1 MKDISVE
8 EVLTNLTTKDVSLT
22 GINYEL
28 YYWWMA
34 STWLGVPMIFLNND
48 GNSVTTKSGAPNY
61 GLLWWAFLISGWPFL
76 IQWYI

>member
-8 EVLTNLTTKDVSLT
+8 EVLTNLTTKEVSLT

-34 STWLGVPMIFLNND
+34 STWLGVPTHDI
-48 GNSVTTKSGAPNY
+48 P
-61 GLLWWAFLISGWPFL
+61 
-76 IQWYI
+76 QQ